1 MTKRI
6 ELNPGWPWI
15 EKIRVTPGIQVGE
28 TVYTS
33 GQVALSA
40 AGEIIGPGDVAAQTR
55 AVFDNLRAVLAEA
68 GATMDDV
75 VKILVFLI
83 DMKDF
88 QVFSKI
94 RAEAFPNKVPAS
106 SVVGAPA
113 FAHSDL
119 LIEIEAIAVVGS
131 GS

>member
-6 ELNPGWPWI
+6 ELNPGWAWT
-15 EKIRVTPGIQVGE
+15 EKIRVTPGIQVGD

-33 GQVALSA
+33 GQVAFAPDGS
-40 AGEIIGPGDVAAQTR
+40 IIGVGDVAAQSR
-55 AVFDNLRAVLAEA
+55 AVLDNLRAVLAEA

-83 DMKDF
+83 DVKDF
-88 QVFSKI
+88 PIFAAA
-94 RAEAFPNKVPAS
+94 RAEAFPGKIPAS

-113 FAHSDL
+113 FAHPDL
-119 LIEIEAIAVVGS
+119 LVEVEAIAVIGS
-131 GS
+131 GA

>member
-15 EKIRVTPGIQVGE
+15 AKIRVTPGIQIGE

-40 AGEIIGPGDVAAQTR
+40 DGEIIGPGDVAAQTR

-88 QVFSKI
+88 QVFSRI
-94 RAEAFPNKVPAS
+94 RAETFPNKVPAS

>member
-6 ELNPGWPWI
+6 ELNPGWAWP
-15 EKIRVTPGIQVGE
+15 EKIRVTPGVQVGD

-40 AGEIIGPGDVAAQTR
+40 DGDIIGVGDVAAQTR

-83 DMKDF
+83 DVKDF
-88 QVFSKI
+88 QVFSAI
-94 RAEAFPNKVPAS
+94 RAEAFPNKIPAS

-113 FAHSDL
+113 FAHPDL
-119 LIEIEAIAVVGS
+119 LVEGEAVAGIGS
-131 GS
+131 GA

>member
-40 AGEIIGPGDVAAQTR
+40 DGEIIGPGDVAVQTR

-88 QVFSKI
+88 QVFSRI
-94 RAEAFPNKVPAS
+94 RAETFPNKVPAS

>member
-40 AGEIIGPGDVAAQTR
+40 DGEIIGPGDVAAQTR

-83 DMKDF
+83 DMNDF

>member
-40 AGEIIGPGDVAAQTR
+40 DGEIIGPGDVAAQTR

-94 RAEAFPNKVPAS
+94 RAETFPNKVPAS

>member
-40 AGEIIGPGDVAAQTR
+40 DGEIIGPGDVAVQTR

-88 QVFSKI
+88 QVFSEI

>member
-40 AGEIIGPGDVAAQTR
+40 DGEIIGPGDVAAQTR

-88 QVFSKI
+88 QVFSEI

>member
-1 MTKRI
+1 MKRS
-6 ELNPGWPWI
+6 
-15 EKIRVTPGIQVGE
+15 TPRAR
-28 TVYTS
+28 S
-33 GQVALSA
+33 PD
-40 AGEIIGPGDVAAQTR
+40 GEIIGPGDVAAQTR